1 MYAPKESDPRRGD
14 EGMYKLNKPDT
25 SLFDLGLGFRIVML
39 VLAVTLMAAAP
50 AAAQVTQDTEQEGES
65 GEVDQSGEI
74 SSSGDNSNQCVGL
87 QTAANT
93 GNAQNVTDITQYQ
106 SRVDEI
112 EIEDSG
118 ANIEVN
124 PENSTDCEQAV
135 R

>member
-1 MYAPKESDPRRGD
+1 MSIRETA
-14 EGMYKLNKPDT
+14 
-25 SLFDLGLGFRIVML
+25 LFNIRLGFRIVML
-39 VLAVTLMAAAP
+39 VLAVTMMAAAP

-93 GNAQNVTDITQYQ
+93 GNAQNVTDINQYR

-118 ANIEVN
+118 ADIEVN
-124 PENSTDCEQAV
+124 PGNSTDCVQSVDQAASAAAPKAAAAPAA